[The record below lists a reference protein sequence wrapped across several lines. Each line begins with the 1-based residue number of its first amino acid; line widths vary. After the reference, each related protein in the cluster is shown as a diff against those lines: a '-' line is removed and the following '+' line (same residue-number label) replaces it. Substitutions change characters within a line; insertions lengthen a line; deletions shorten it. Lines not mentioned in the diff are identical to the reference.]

1 MKRNLGLTAAFRH
14 AKWLAALG
22 LTLAALTL
30 SLVLDLSGAIQ
41 PYRLK
46 TLDVLFRRVPL
57 PAASPQVVVVTVD
70 QPDLD
75 FFKTQGVTWPWPRQ
89 LYAPLIDYCRWAGAK
104 AVVFDILFTEASS
117 YGPEDDQRFA
127 QAAAAAGNV
136 AVPFFLSREAKPP
149 NPSAADLL
157 KQAGLAI
164 PGPPPRDQP
173 TYRAVVTPIP
183 ALLAAAGALGNVE
196 SRPDADGIYRRVSL
210 VLPFKD
216 KWLPTLGF
224 AAFHRFG
231 VPGPLRFT
239 PGALKAGDLAI
250 PLDGQGQFLL
260 KFRGPSRSHQ
270 RFSAANVIASESRRQ
285 HGLPPIYPPA
295 DFAGKWVLV
304 GLTAPGLLDLKASP
318 VAAVYPG
325 VEVHAT
331 LLDNLLRGD
340 FLRPVPLWVLWTGIL
355 VLSAAMVLVVL
366 FFSGLLA
373 TLTGF
378 AALALAYLGLA
389 VGAFHFGWWADPVL
403 PGVALGLSFALAAA
417 FSYATEGR
425 QKLYIRRMFGQYMS
439 ETVINHLLE
448 HPEKLQLGGE
458 RRQVTLFF
466 SDLAGF
472 TTISERL
479 SPETV
484 VGLLNDYLS
493 AMTEI
498 ILDEE
503 GTVDKFEG
511 DAIMAFWGAPL
522 DQPDQAAR
530 ACRAALRQQAALKD
544 LNRQFAGLNLPP
556 LSMRIGLNTGDAIV
570 GNLGSA
576 KRFDYTVIG
585 DTVNLASRLEG
596 VNKFYGS
603 HIMASEATAAE
614 CTGAVEFR
622 ELDLV
627 AVKGKEQAIRVF
639 EVLGLMGELE
649 PEVIRR
655 RQDFAQALELYRQRR
670 FPEAGAA
677 FEAILTENPEDGPAR
692 IYRDRCRRFQE
703 TPPPADWDTVFRPE
717 GK

>member
-1 MKRNLGLTAAFRH
+1 MKRNLGLTAAFRQ

-22 LTLAALTL
+22 LTLAALGL
-30 SLVLDLSGAIQ
+30 SLVLDLGGAIQ

-57 PAASPQVVVVTVD
+57 PKASPEVVVVTVD

-75 FFKTQGVTWPWPRQ
+75 FFKDQGVTWPWPRQ
-89 LYAPLIDYCRWAGAK
+89 LYGPLIDYCRWAGAK
-104 AVVFDILFTEASS
+104 AVIFDILFTEASS

-136 AVPFFLSREAKPP
+136 ALPFFLSREAKPP
-149 NPSAADLL
+149 NPSEADLL
-157 KQAGLAI
+157 KHAGLTI
-164 PGPPPRDQP
+164 SGPPPLNP
-173 TYRAVVTPIP
+173 PAYRSIVTPIP
-183 ALLAAAGALGNVE
+183 PLLAAAGALGNVE
-196 SRPDADGIYRRVSL
+196 SRPDADGIYRRVPL
-210 VLPFKD
+210 VVPFKD

-231 VPGPLRFT
+231 APGPLRFA
-239 PGALKAGDLAI
+239 PGALQVGGMAI
-250 PLDGQGQFLL
+250 PLDGQGLFLL

-318 VAAVYPG
+318 VAAIYPG

-340 FLRPVPLWVLWTGIL
+340 FLRPVPGWVLWTGIL
-355 VLSAAMVLVVL
+355 VLCIVMVLVVL
-366 FFSGLLA
+366 FFSGLMA
-373 TLTGF
+373 TLAGF
-378 AALALAYLGLA
+378 AALTLAYLGLT

-403 PGVALGLSFALAAA
+403 PGLALGLSFILAAA

-458 RRQVTLFF
+458 RRRVTLFF

-484 VGLLNDYLS
+484 VSLLNDYLS
-493 AMTEI
+493 RMTQI
-498 ILDEE
+498 ILNEA

-522 DQPDQAAR
+522 DQPDQASR
-530 ACRAALRQQAALKD
+530 ACRAALRQQAALKE

-556 LSMRIGLNTGDAIV
+556 LSMRIGLHTGDAIV
-570 GNLGSA
+570 GNLGSE

-603 HIMASEATAAE
+603 HIMASEVTVAE
-614 CTGAVEFR
+614 CAGAVEFR

-627 AVKGKEQAIRVF
+627 AVKGKEQAVRVF
-639 EVLGLMGELE
+639 EVLGLTGELE
-649 PEVIRR
+649 PELIKR
-655 RQDFAQALELYRQRR
+655 RQDFAQALELYRQGR
-670 FPEAGAA
+670 FPEAQAG
-677 FEAILTENPEDGPAR
+677 FEAICATAPEDGPAR
-692 IYRDRCRRFQE
+692 TYRDRCRRFQE
-703 TPPPADWDTVFRPE
+703 APPPADWDTVFRPE

>member
-1 MKRNLGLTAAFRH
+1 MNKLPVYSRREKLKAAVGLI
-14 AKWLAALG
+14 LAAL
-22 LTLAALTL
+22 AL
-30 SLVLDLSGAIQ
+30 SLILDLSGAIQ

-46 TLDVLFRRVPL
+46 TLDELFLHVPL

-75 FFKTQGVTWPWPRQ
+75 FFKDQGVTWPWPRQ

-104 AVVFDILFTEASS
+104 AVIFDILFTEASS
-117 YGPEDDQRFA
+117 RGPEDDQRFA

-149 NPSAADLL
+149 NPSEQDLL

-164 PGPPPRDQP
+164 SGPPLRDQP
-173 TYRAVVTPIP
+173 VYRSVVTPIP
-183 ALLAAAGALGNVE
+183 PLLEAARALGNVE
-196 SRPDADGIYRRVSL
+196 SRPDVDGIYRRVPL
-210 VLPFKD
+210 VVSFKE

-224 AAFHRFG
+224 AAFHRFEA
-231 VPGPLRFT
+231 PGPLRFASGGLMVGNT
-239 PGALKAGDLAI
+239 FI
-250 PLDGQGQFLL
+250 PLDGQGRFLL
-260 KFRGPSRSHQ
+260 KFRGPSRSHK
-270 RFSAANVIASESRRQ
+270 RFSAANLIASESRRQ
-285 HGLPPIYPPA
+285 HGLPPVYPPEA
-295 DFAGKWVLV
+295 FAGKWVLV

-318 VAAVYPG
+318 VGAVYPG
-325 VEVHAT
+325 VEIHAT

-340 FLRPVPLWVLWTGIL
+340 FLRPAPVWVLWAGIL
-355 VLSAAMVLVVL
+355 VLSAAMVVVVI
-366 FFSGLLA
+366 FFSGWLA
-373 TLTGF
+373 TLAGF
-378 AALALAYLGLA
+378 AVLAVVCLGLA
-389 VGAFHFGWWADPVL
+389 AGAFHFGWWADPTL
-403 PGVALGLSFALAAA
+403 PGIALGLSFGLAVA

-439 ETVINHLLE
+439 EAVIDHLLE

-458 RRQVTLFF
+458 RRRVTLFF

-484 VGLLNDYLS
+484 VALLNDYLS
-493 AMTEI
+493 RMTEI
-498 ILDEE
+498 ILEE
-503 GTVDKFEG
+503 AGTVDKFEG

-522 DQPDQAAR
+522 DQADQAAR
-530 ACRAALRQQAALKD
+530 ACRAALKQQAALQD
-544 LNRQFAGLNLPP
+544 LNRQFTGLNLPP

-603 HIMASEATAAE
+603 HIMASEATVTE
-614 CTGAVEFR
+614 CTGTVEFR

-649 PEVIRR
+649 PEVGRR
-655 RQDFAQALELYRQRR
+655 RQDFAQALELYRHRR
-670 FPEAGAA
+670 FPEAGTA
-677 FEAILTENPEDGPAR
+677 FEAILTEYPEDGPAR
-692 IYRDRCRRFQE
+692 TYRDRCRRFQE
-703 TPPPADWDTVFRPE
+703 APPPADWDTVFRPE

>member
-1 MKRNLGLTAAFRH
+1 VTNLAVHSRRDKLKAAAGLI
-14 AKWLAALG
+14 LAAL
-22 LTLAALTL
+22 AL
-30 SLVLDLSGAIQ
+30 SLILDLSGAIE

-46 TLDVLFRRVPL
+46 TLDALFRRVPL

-104 AVVFDILFTEASS
+104 AVIFDILFTEASS
-117 YGPEDDQRFA
+117 RGPEDDQRLA

-136 AVPFFLSREAKPP
+136 VLPFFLSRNAKPP
-149 NPSAADLL
+149 NPSESDLL
-157 KQAGLAI
+157 KRAGLAI
-164 PGPPPRDQP
+164 PGASPRDQP
-173 TYRAVVTPIP
+173 AYQAVITPIP
-183 ALLAAAGALGNVE
+183 PLLAAAGALGNVE
-196 SRPDADGIYRRVSL
+196 SRPDADGIYRRVPL

-216 KWLPTLGF
+216 KWLPTIGF

-231 VPGPLRFT
+231 NPGPLRFV
-239 PGALKAGDLAI
+239 PGALQVGNLAI
-250 PLDGQGQFLL
+250 PLDGQGKFLL
-260 KFRGPSRSHQ
+260 KFRGPSRSHK
-270 RFSAANVIASESRRQ
+270 RFSAANVIASEYKRQ
-285 HGLPPIYPPA
+285 HGLAPDYPPA
-295 DFAGKWVLV
+295 EFAGKWVLV

-318 VAAVYPG
+318 VSAVYPG

-340 FLRPVPLWVLWTGIL
+340 FLRPVPVGVMWTGFLIL
-355 VLSAAMVLVVL
+355 SVIMVLVVL
-366 FFSGLLA
+366 FFSRLLT
-373 TLTGF
+373 TLAGF
-378 AALALAYLGLA
+378 AALTLIYLGLV

-403 PGVALGLSFALAAA
+403 PGVVLALSFGLAAA
-417 FSYATEGR
+417 FSYGTEGR

-448 HPEKLQLGGE
+448 NPEKLQLGGE
-458 RRQVTLFF
+458 RRRVTLFF

-484 VGLLNDYLS
+484 VSLLNDYLS
-493 AMTEI
+493 RMTEI
-498 ILDEE
+498 IFDEA

-530 ACRAALRQQAALKD
+530 ACRAALKQQAALKE

-556 LSMRIGLNTGDAIV
+556 LAMRIGLNTGDAIV
-570 GNLGSA
+570 GNLGSV

-603 HIMASEATAAE
+603 YVMASETTMEACA
-614 CTGAVEFR
+614 GAVEFR

-639 EVLGLMGELE
+639 EVLGLKGELE
-649 PEVIRR
+649 RELIKA
-655 RQDFAQALELYRQRR
+655 RQDFAQGLELYRQRR

-677 FEAILTENPEDGPAR
+677 FAAILAENPGDGPAR
-692 IYRDRCRRFQE
+692 TYLDRCRRFQE
-703 TPPPADWDTVFRPE
+703 EPPPPEWDTVFRPE